1 MNNTRILNRE
11 LKNQQF
17 VYNDPWERIVLSQFY
32 PYYISINKSFVI
44 INSFNTKIRAN
55 VLTNPFNRL
64 TGLALTIS
72 SMILLESVC
81 TSNSR
86 TKHTN

>member
-72 SMILLESVC
+72 SMILLESVR
-81 TSNSR
+81 TSNSG

>member
-72 SMILLESVC
+72 SMILLESVR